1 MPGPGTYQ
9 ITCCSTADLTPALLA
24 ERDIRFA
31 NFHFELDGQRYVDD
45 MGQTMPAEELFR
57 RMAGGAATK
66 TSMPSAGEMIEF
78 FEPILQEGK
87 DILHVSLSSG
97 LSGVYNS
104 ACVARDELK
113 EKYPERTIYV
123 VDSLGAS
130 SGYGLIMVTLA
141 DKRDEGMTLD
151 ELHDW
156 AEQNKLRMH
165 HWFFSMDLTFYIRGG
180 RISKSAG
187 IVGQL
192 LNICPFLNMDNLGRL
207 IPREKLRGKK
217 RAMARALEM
226 MKQHAQGGTDYSGRC
241 YLCQSL
247 CMDDAK
253 AVADSIN
260 AAFPKLNGPVQIF
273 PIGATIGS
281 HTGPGTISIFFWGDE
296 RVD

>member
-1 MPGPGTYQ
+1 MADTCTYQ

-24 ERDIRFA
+24 SRGIRFA
-31 NFHFELDGQRYVDD
+31 NFHFELDGVRYVDD
-45 MGQTMPAEELFR
+45 MGQTMPAGELFR
-57 RMAGGAATK
+57 RMENGASTK

-97 LSGVYNS
+97 LSGVYTS
-104 ACVARDELK
+104 ACVARDELM

-141 DKRDEGMTLD
+141 DRRDEGMSLD

-156 AEQNKLRMH
+156 AERNKLRMH

-192 LNICPFLNMDNLGRL
+192 LNICPFLNMDNLGHL
-207 IPREKLRGKK
+207 VPREKLRGKK

-226 MKQHAQGGTDYSGRC
+226 MKLHAENGTEYAGRC

-247 CMDDAK
+247 CEEDARTL
-253 AVADSIN
+253 ADSIT
-260 AAFPKLNGPVQIF
+260 AAFPKLNGPVEIF

-281 HTGPGTISIFFWGDE
+281 HTGPGTISLFFWGDE